1 MLLIKKEFENQ
12 SIVLSCGTLIN
23 SDNVKSAWV
32 QKKIVGNKSVS
43 HYFVEV
49 SEPEPIK
56 IQDDV
61 KPKRNKK

>member
-32 QKKIVGNKSVS
+32 QKKIVGNKSVF
-43 HYFVEV
+43 HYFIEV

-61 KPKRNKK
+61 KPKRIKK